1 MEFYELNHMYKLSN
15 WLLMKEGISVRG
27 NELYRQNK
35 GILEKLYISLMP
47 PMTPIV
53 GNKDS
58 LIISLKKYVFTDE
71 QKNEMQQFKERKELL
86 RNHELRRQRI
96 EKLSSG
102 PRPYEYKT
110 QIAIDFFEEDDRK
123 LKLNFV

>member
-1 MEFYELNHMYKLSN
+1 MEIYELDHMYKLSN
-15 WLLMKEGISVRG
+15 WLYMKEGINIRG

-58 LIISLKKYVFTDE
+58 LIICLKKYVFTDE
-71 QKNEMQQFKERKELL
+71 QKMKCSN
-86 RNHELRRQRI
+86 
-96 EKLSSG
+96 
-102 PRPYEYKT
+102 
-110 QIAIDFFEEDDRK
+110 
-123 LKLNFV
+123 LKNGKNYYVIMN